1 MTGSISLCQQL
12 ANIWLQGWVSA
23 MRQTYSY
30 ASAPFKYK
38 DQKKKTILLDN
49 KADKIAKICT

>member
-1 MTGSISLCQQL
+1 
-12 ANIWLQGWVSA
+12 